1 MPAAKGSTPNI
12 LVIMADQLTPFLL
25 GAYGHPVVETPNL
38 DRLCRRGVRFDA
50 AYSPC
55 PICVPARASFMT
67 GRYASRI
74 GCHDNGDGFSS
85 LTPTF
90 AHYLTNQGYD
100 TTLSGKMHFV
110 GPDQL
115 HGFRHRL
122 TTDVYPATYDWS
134 YDPIAEDVAD
144 LAFDFHK
151 QYQAEN
157 IGPGW
162 TLELQFDEETHYRSL
177 EYLRQPHDR
186 PFLLVTSFTSPHPP
200 FIVPRQFWELYEGAE
215 IDVPGYPTGMAE
227 TYSAMDRAIN
237 RWHGVDRNDVTSQR
251 HLQAVRRGYY
261 ALVSYLDRKVG
272 ELLDVLEEQGFSDN
286 TAIVFTADHG
296 DMLGEKGMIQ
306 KRSFYEW
313 SARVPLIIA
322 MPDRTGAGA
331 TVDQPVSLIDVMPTL
346 LDLANTPDADRLAM
360 EGESLLTLM
369 TGQADENREAI
380 SEYHAEGVFR
390 ACIMVRQGRHKFVF
404 IEDAAPQLF
413 DLDADPGEWT
423 NLAANPDYAELV
435 RRFEKMVA
443 DKFDI
448 AAISPAIAENLK
460 HKKIIRTAMHA
471 NGTSWDYQP
480 RFDAAQQYMRTDATK
495 KYLRT

>member
-1 MPAAKGSTPNI
+1 
-12 LVIMADQLTPFLL
+12 
-25 GAYGHPVVETPNL
+25 
-38 DRLCRRGVRFDA
+38 
-50 AYSPC
+50 
-55 PICVPARASFMT
+55 MT

-74 GCHDNGDGFSS
+74 GCHDNGDGFPS

-115 HGFRHRL
+115 HGFRRRL

-134 YDPIAEDVAD
+134 YDPLAEDVDD

-151 QYQAEN
+151 QYQADN

-162 TLELQFDEETHYRSL
+162 SLELQFDEETHYRSL
-177 EYLRQPHDR
+177 EYLRQRHDR
-186 PFLLVTSFTSPHPP
+186 PFLLVTSFTSPH
-200 FIVPRQFWELYEGAE
+200 
-215 IDVPGYPTGMAE
+215 
-227 TYSAMDRAIN
+227 
-237 RWHGVDRNDVTSQR
+237 
-251 HLQAVRRGYY
+251 HLRAVRHGYY

-272 ELLDVLEEQGFSDN
+272 DLLDVLDEQGFSDN

-313 SARVPLIIA
+313 SARIPLIIA
-322 MPDRTGAGA
+322 LPDRTGAGA
-331 TVDQPVSLIDVMPTL
+331 IVDLPVSLIDVMPTL
-346 LDLANTPDADRLAM
+346 LDLAKTPDAGRLDM
-360 EGESLLTLM
+360 EGDSLLPLM
-369 TGQADENREAI
+369 AGGVDADRQAI

-390 ACIMVRQGRHKFVF
+390 ACVMVRQGRHKFIF

-413 DLDADPGEWT
+413 DLETDPGEWT
-423 NLAANPDYAELV
+423 NLAANPDCAELV
-435 RRFEKMVA
+435 RRFENMIA
-443 DKFDI
+443 DRFDI
-448 AAISPAIAENLK
+448 AAISPTIAENLK
-460 HKKIIRTAMHA
+460 RKKVIRAAMHA
-471 NGTSWDYQP
+471 NRTSWDYQP
-480 RFDAAQQYMRTDATK
+480 RFDAAQQYMWTDATK